1 MITTSLTPPTFSPD
15 NQWFIDTMN
24 SVFELGGDLVR
35 REVAHNLM
43 RIIAEGRCHYDVL
56 IHYDTLIHYDI
67 LIHYCI
73 LIHYDV
79 LHLNIL

>member
-1 MITTSLTPPTFSPD
+1 MLITTSLTPPTFSPD

-43 RIIAEGRCHYDVL
+43 RIIAEGKCTCHC
-56 IHYDTLIHYDI
+56 DI
-67 LIHYCI
+67 LYS
-73 LIHYDV
+73 V
-79 LHLNIL
+79 